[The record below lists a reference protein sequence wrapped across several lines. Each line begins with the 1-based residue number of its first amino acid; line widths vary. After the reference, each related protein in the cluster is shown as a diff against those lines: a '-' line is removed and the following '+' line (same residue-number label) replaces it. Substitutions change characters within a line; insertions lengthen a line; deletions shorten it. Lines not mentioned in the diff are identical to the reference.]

1 MIPILS
7 DSSPANR
14 RIRRNNSVRY
24 YGKIPKKLLALTFFG
39 IAVTALF
46 STRPAQAGYIVTLE
60 QVGSDVVATG
70 SGAVDLTG
78 LTFRVSGTLA
88 PGVIT
93 ANIGIIQIGGSLDNP
108 FIDQYTGI
116 TGPTSFGSGGTFEA
130 NTNSGDFVG
139 IFGRTGDIDV
149 PHGYVSNTPLSD
161 RMTFNNATFSSLGV
175 TPGTY
180 EWTWGTGLP
189 NQNFTLIIGGSP
201 PPLTITQPNGGEVWL
216 MGSVH
221 EIKWDRTKM
230 KHSDHLILQYS
241 RDGGVTW
248 FRIAQDIPAFTY
260 GYWWQVDN
268 FPTTQGRVK
277 ILLQE
282 DRSIA
287 DESDANF
294 TVQRRP

>member
-1 MIPILS
+1 
-7 DSSPANR
+7 
-14 RIRRNNSVRY
+14 
-24 YGKIPKKLLALTFFG
+24 
-39 IAVTALF
+39 
-46 STRPAQAGYIVTLE
+46 
-60 QVGSDVVATG
+60 VVATG

-78 LTFRVSGTLA
+78 LTLRVSGTLA

-139 IFGRTGDIDV
+139 IFGRTRNIDV
-149 PHGYVSNTPLSD
+149 PQGYVSGTALSD
-161 RMTFNNATFSSLGV
+161 SMTFNNATFASLGV

-180 EWTWGTGLP
+180 VWTWGTGLP
-189 NQNFTLIIGGSP
+189 NQNFTLIIGGAT
-201 PPLTITQPNGGEVWL
+201 PLTITQPNGGEVWL

-221 EIKWDRTKM
+221 EIKWDRTNM

-241 RDGGVTW
+241 RDGGATW

>member
-1 MIPILS
+1 MIPLLS

-46 STRPAQAGYIVTLE
+46 STRPAQAGYIVTLK

-78 LTFRVSGTLA
+78 LTLRVSGTLA

-139 IFGRTGDIDV
+139 IFGRTGNIDV
-149 PHGYVSNTPLSD
+149 PQGYVSGTALSD
-161 RMTFNNATFSSLGV
+161 SMTFNNATFASLGV

-180 EWTWGTGLP
+180 VWTWGTGLP
-189 NQNFTLIIGGSP
+189 NQNFTLIIGGAT
-201 PPLTITQPNGGEVWL
+201 PLTITQPNGGEVWL

-221 EIKWDRTKM
+221 EIKWDRTNM

-241 RDGGVTW
+241 RDGGATW

-268 FPTTQGRVK
+268 FPTSQGRVK